1 MKSVSYASAVGSI
14 MYAQVCTCH
23 DLAFITGMLGTF
35 QSNLGLEHQ
44 KAAKIV
50 LRYMQG
56 TKDYMLTYRRSDNLE
71 VIGYSNVDYASCVG
85 SKKSMLVMYSYLS
98 EEPFYGKDP
107 NKR

>member
-1 MKSVSYASAVGSI
+1 
-14 MYAQVCTCH
+14 MYAQVCSCP

-35 QSNLGLEHQ
+35 QSNLGLEHR

-85 SKKSMLVMYSYLS
+85 GKKSMLGYVFTLVGGAILWKSS
-98 EEPFYGKDP
+98 K
-107 NKR
+107 